1 MRAWLVPLVS
11 LSCAAGGTA
20 AFGED
25 EKVEE
30 SVKILMTLCVAG
42 GSEAT
47 IRSNPLN
54 ELQIQ
59 TGSGQV
65 TLERHEAQGLIA
77 GLNNGVTSIEADE
90 ANRIR
95 DCLLPY
101 RDRIMETLLKPANA
115 VPDLPSTT
123 YIPPPDWPSLLAPP
137 YRTDYASEADNFGV
151 VPTIGL
157 NPNVNNY
164 TPNYING
171 GLVITTGEL
180 EHAMQTR
187 MQFYLVDVLE
197 GSHTPLPGAYRVA
210 GAGMIDY
217 QNDVAKQAWFIN
229 QLLGITGG
237 SYDAPIVIYCAG
249 VNCWE
254 SFNAATRAI
263 IGGFSN
269 IYWYRG
275 GLGAWQ
281 ASLGSQPSGQPAAS
295 RPGWCAYARKQSEST
310 ICANGALWTLDAQLG
325 AVFQNR
331 LNGSSYEQ
339 RQQLQREEQWW
350 LAARDNCGANA
361 GCLQNA
367 YVSRINQ
374 LGAE

>member
-1 MRAWLVPLVS
+1 M
-11 LSCAAGGTA
+11 SCRCRPT
-20 AFGED
+20 
-25 EKVEE
+25 
-30 SVKILMTLCVAG
+30 
-42 GSEAT
+42 
-47 IRSNPLN
+47 
-54 ELQIQ
+54 
-59 TGSGQV
+59 SGQV
-65 TLERHEAQGLIA
+65 TLERHEAQGLVA
-77 GLNNGVTSIEADE
+77 GLNNGVTSVEADE

-101 RDRIMETLLKPANA
+101 RDRIMETLLEPANA

-137 YRTDYASEADNFGV
+137 YRTDYANEADNFGV

-164 TPNYING
+164 TPDYING
-171 GLVITTGEL
+171 GAVITTGEL

-197 GSHTPLPGAYRVA
+197 GSHTPLPGAYRVP
-210 GAGMIDY
+210 GGGMVDY

-237 SYDAPIVIYCAG
+237 PYDAPIVIYCAG

-254 SFNAATRAI
+254 LFNAATRAI
-263 IGGFSN
+263 VAGLSN

-281 ASLGSQPSGQPAAS
+281 ASLGSQPPAQPAAS
-295 RPGWCAYARKQSEST
+295 RPGWCVNARKQSEST
-310 ICANGALWTLDAQLG
+310 ICANGALWALDAQLG
-325 AVFQNR
+325 AASR
-331 LNGSSYEQ
+331 IASTGRHMRCGSSCSA
-339 RQQLQREEQWW
+339 RSSGG
-350 LAARDNCGANA
+350 LARGTIAAPTPNACKMLTSAASISSRPNEA
-361 GCLQNA
+361 GCRSVA
-367 YVSRINQ
+367 RKSA
-374 LGAE
+374 LGQYSETRRRMRCEASGKARRRG